1 MSRWRSDMPHAIDAD
16 RLAETLDFSLSS
28 VRKHQVGV
36 ALQLITDTPADI
48 DLPWPGHGFQPG
60 SNIDTITV
68 DILIV
73 GNHIASI
80 YANAKSQAAIGSDPG
95 VARGQFMLDLEC
107 AIHRFDCAVELD
119 QEPVSSTADQTAA
132 MLGDFRLDRVL
143 YVIREPKVRALLG
156 DTHQS
161 TVTDDVRDH
170 DSGQPPF
177 QVWSIHPITCPS
189 QRQDKG

>member
-1 MSRWRSDMPHAIDAD
+1 
-16 RLAETLDFSLSS
+16 
-28 VRKHQVGV
+28 
-36 ALQLITDTPADI
+36 
-48 DLPWPGHGFQPG
+48 
-60 SNIDTITV
+60 
-68 DILIV
+68 LIV
-73 GNHIASI
+73 GNHIAGI

-95 VARGQFMLDLEC
+95 VVLGQFMLDLES

-132 MLGDFRLDRVL
+132 MLGDFRFDRVL
-143 YVIREPKVRALLG
+143 YVIREPKVRALLV

-177 QVWSIHPITCPS
+177 QVWSIHPIT
-189 QRQDKG
+189 